1 MRRANPCEPLNYA
14 IEAVLCVAALSLWLP
29 AAVLCAEVLLAA
41 TRPAGAS
48 KVSAQRG
55 RLAIIMPAHDEA
67 SIIAS
72 TIRAVLPQLE
82 RFDRLLV
89 VADNCTDDTATLA
102 SAAGAEV
109 IVRTDPGRRGKGYA
123 LDFGMRHLESDAP
136 DTVMVIDA
144 DCQVGDG
151 AIDTLARVCSRTERP
166 VQALYLLRAPKQAN
180 SRNRIAEFALMVKNQ
195 VRPSGLHRLG
205 LPCQLMGT
213 GMAFPWAC
221 IRAAKLATG
230 HIAEDLKLGVDLA
243 RAGKPPAFCPDALV
257 TSTFPESSEGTQT
270 QRTRWEHG
278 HLSVILV
285 DAPGLALTAISRRDP
300 KLLALALDLAVPPLA
315 LLSLLLSAIWLLTAL
330 FWVLT
335 KAQMPLAI
343 TSSALGLL
351 LIAVMLSWYRF
362 GRRILSLADLAHA
375 FLYALGK
382 LPVYARFV
390 VARQMDWV
398 RSKRDG

>member
-1 MRRANPCEPLNYA
+1 MIV
-14 IEAVLCVAALSLWLP
+14 IEAVLGLVALLLWLP
-29 AAVLCAEVLLAA
+29 AALLCAEVLLAA
-41 TRPAGAS
+41 TRRPGAA
-48 KVSAQRG
+48 KESAERG
-55 RLAIIMPAHDEA
+55 RLAIVMPAHDEA
-67 SIIAS
+67 FVITS
-72 TIRAVLPQLE
+72 TIRAVLAQLE
-82 RFDRLLV
+82 RCDRMVV

-102 SAAGAEV
+102 SVAGAEV
-109 IVRTDPGRRGKGYA
+109 IVRQDPDRRGKGYA
-123 LDFGMRHLESDAP
+123 LDFGVRHLESDAP

-144 DCQVGDG
+144 DCEVGDG
-151 AIDTLARVCSRTERP
+151 AIDTLARACSRTGGP
-166 VQALYLLRAPKQAN
+166 VQALYLLRSPKHAN
-180 SRNRIAEFALMVKNQ
+180 PKSRIAEFALMVKNQ

-213 GMAFPWAC
+213 GMAFPWAS
-221 IRAAKLATG
+221 IRAAKLASG

-243 RAGKPPAFCPDALV
+243 CAGKPPVFCPDALV

-285 DAPGLALTAISRRDP
+285 EAPRLALHAILRMDL
-300 KLLALALDLAVPPLA
+300 KLLMLALDLAVPPLA
-315 LLSLLLSAIWLLTAL
+315 LLSLLLSAVWLLTVL

-335 KAQMPLAI
+335 KAQIPLAI
-343 TSSALGLL
+343 ATSALGLL

-362 GRRILSLADLAHA
+362 GRHILSFGDLSHA
-375 FLYALGK
+375 FLYALAK

-390 VARQMDWV
+390 MARQIDWV